1 MAVRKIVSID
11 EELCDGCGLCVPS
24 CAEGA
29 IRIID
34 GKARLVGDNL
44 CDGLGACLGECP
56 QGAITVTE
64 REAAEFDEEAVRLAR
79 AAGDA
84 AGGHRDEPIGAGV
97 KPQAASTHG
106 VADGHHHGGGCPGSR
121 LHSFARTGTPAV
133 GDVAGQV
140 PSRLGQWPVQLHLL
154 PPTAPFLRDSDLVL
168 AADCAAFAFGDFHNR
183 FIRGRSLA
191 IACPKL
197 DSGLDEYLQKLTGM
211 IDHGGINTLTV
222 VIMEVPC
229 CGGLL
234 HLAMRAVQAAERKI
248 PLKMVKISLK
258 GDILDERWV
267 QV

>member
-11 EELCDGCGLCVPS
+11 EELCDGCGVCVPS

-56 QGAITVTE
+56 RGAITVTE
-64 REAAEFDEEAVRLAR
+64 REAAEFDEEAVRRAR
-79 AAGDA
+79 VAEGVAAGRRGGHAGSGGMVDA
-84 AGGHRDEPIGAGV
+84 APNPGEARV
-97 KPQAASTHG
+97 
-106 VADGHHHGGGCPGSR
+106 HHHGGGCPGAR
-121 LHSFARTGTPAV
+121 LHSFAQAGASAAVDFTGPA
-133 GDVAGQV
+133 

-183 FIRGRSLA
+183 FIRGRSIA

-197 DSGLDEYLQKLTGM
+197 DSGLDEYLSKLTGM
-211 IDHGGINTLTV
+211 IDQGGINTMTV

-248 PLKMVKISLK
+248 PLKMVRIGLK
-258 GDILDERWV
+258 GDILDEKWV